1 MKKQNMA
8 AVSFIVVLTLF
19 LLTSC
24 ETFDN
29 FKAAFF
35 GDEEDQGSTIRIGVF
50 EPLSGK
56 YQEYGELEKIGIELA
71 HEYYPRALGEKVD
84 LVYADN
90 KSDIYIAE
98 SAIQSLISKNPAI
111 VLGSYGG
118 VYSLIGAQYLEE
130 AKIPAIAITNTN
142 WLVTRNNPYYF
153 RVCFVYAYE
162 GVAAAKYS
170 VEEMCVTS
178 AAILKP
184 VNDDSAAAV
193 SQAFWDKMVQ
203 LANDESAIVSSQDF
217 DPDDSD
223 FTEQLNKI
231 KRSGTKVVFMPSS
244 VDDAARILKQA
255 NEMGIDA
262 VFLGTNNWE
271 TVELIEKAGVEAAE
285 GIAFSTIFDP
295 ETGITEMTPVFLQ
308 QYKKKYGEDA
318 VPSSAVAL
326 GFDAYMLAIDAIN
339 RAGTWQDGEK
349 VAKAL
354 ASTKKFPG
362 ASGSITFDNKGDPI
376 KSVVIKT
383 VHDGEI
389 VPRYTVEPNW
399 VAIESDEEPVEEQ
412 TDVE

>member
-1 MKKQNMA
+1 
-8 AVSFIVVLTLF
+8 
-19 LLTSC
+19 
-24 ETFDN
+24 
-29 FKAAFF
+29 
-35 GDEEDQGSTIRIGVF
+35 
-50 EPLSGK
+50 
-56 YQEYGELEKIGIELA
+56 
-71 HEYYPRALGEKVD
+71 
-84 LVYADN
+84 
-90 KSDIYIAE
+90 
-98 SAIQSLISKNPAI
+98 
-111 VLGSYGG
+111 
-118 VYSLIGAQYLEE
+118 
-130 AKIPAIAITNTN
+130 
-142 WLVTRNNPYYF
+142 
-153 RVCFVYAYE
+153 
-162 GVAAAKYS
+162 
-170 VEEMCVTS
+170 
-178 AAILKP
+178 
-184 VNDDSAAAV
+184 
-193 SQAFWDKMVQ
+193 
-203 LANDESAIVSSQDF
+203 
-217 DPDDSD
+217 
-223 FTEQLNKI
+223 
-231 KRSGTKVVFMPSS
+231 KVVFMPSS

>member
-231 KRSGTKVVFMPSS
+231 
-244 VDDAARILKQA
+244 
-255 NEMGIDA
+255 
-262 VFLGTNNWE
+262 
-271 TVELIEKAGVEAAE
+271 
-285 GIAFSTIFDP
+285 
-295 ETGITEMTPVFLQ
+295 
-308 QYKKKYGEDA
+308 
-318 VPSSAVAL
+318 
-326 GFDAYMLAIDAIN
+326 
-339 RAGTWQDGEK
+339 
-349 VAKAL
+349 
-354 ASTKKFPG
+354 
-362 ASGSITFDNKGDPI
+362 
-376 KSVVIKT
+376 
-383 VHDGEI
+383 
-389 VPRYTVEPNW
+389 
-399 VAIESDEEPVEEQ
+399 
-412 TDVE
+412 

>member
-1 MKKQNMA
+1 MA